1 MFNISNSLKSF
12 GLQRIFLKSFNHSE
26 TRIAYNMAAMFFPDQ
41 DEMKGISQTSFV
53 LSYKSF
59 ALVIQ
64 EEKVY

>member
-1 MFNISNSLKSF
+1 
-12 GLQRIFLKSFNHSE
+12 
-26 TRIAYNMAAMFFPDQ
+26 MAAMFFPDQ
-41 DEMKGISQTSFV
+41 DEMKRISQTSFV